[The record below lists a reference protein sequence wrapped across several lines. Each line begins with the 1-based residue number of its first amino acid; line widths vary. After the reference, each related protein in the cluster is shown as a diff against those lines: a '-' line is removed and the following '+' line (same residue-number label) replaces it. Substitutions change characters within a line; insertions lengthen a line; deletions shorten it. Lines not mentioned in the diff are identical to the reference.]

1 MANYDD
7 MGVEIKSAEYHRED
21 YSSMTI
27 QNPDNISK
35 EVAFKDYR
43 GTMFRMMHLVLPEL
57 GDDEL
62 NRALDYSIN
71 KRLYN
76 SQIGIIDS
84 YRGDTFNK
92 SMVMTEMVNYLVNRK
107 PILTS
112 FGCLF
117 TQHGECPNPMYYL
130 IQEFSDRRDAYKKE
144 MFKYEKGSELFNK
157 YNLFQLIAKVDV
169 NAVYGSSGSASAIFY
184 NIYVASSITRQ
195 GRNSISSSIM
205 LFEAFLANNIK
216 FGSLNE
222 VIMFIDIVCQEKS
235 IRQFDDSQIL
245 DNNVTVEEV
254 FNKLI
259 ITCGYNWI
267 PDMIDMDIIW
277 RIVNRLSQ
285 EDLNRIYYKNN
296 LYAFMDNEIP
306 TKMIIDILGTLETP
320 FFDPNKPPSSISDKL
335 GALTDVVLE
344 YVFYNHQIIDKI
356 ERIERLIR
364 EVVIVTDTDSCMINL
379 DPWYRF
385 IEEKTRDYNI
395 PIKNYE
401 VNGIDVM
408 NAELMNEDVETRET
422 DSFYDFYSDEVI
434 ERKRKINP
442 VMIIPEDGLRYSIIN
457 IIAFIISKG
466 LRKYFDTIAVLHN
479 TMNKEHDFSF
489 LIMKNEFLFKKILLT
504 IVKKHYA
511 TYVEVQEGKKIP
523 TGIDTSLDVKGMEIA
538 KSTIP
543 LSTKKALEKIL
554 YEDILNC
561 DSIDQLK
568 ILNDI
573 AVLEKKILD
582 AIKSGSLEYYKP
594 VKIKSI
600 DSYKEPMTQQAIK
613 ASIIYNG
620 IRKYTE
626 PEINLKAVQS
636 NVFVIKVNITKPIL
650 ENSSLRNDDPDRYR
664 DLMNIL
670 ETNNLGTFNENVSPN
685 KRIITSIAI
694 PDGIETP
701 KWLLEFIDYH
711 EVIIN
716 NIENFPLESVG
727 FTKLNTNTAYSGI
740 VNL

>member
-1 MANYDD
+1 MVNYDD
-7 MGVEIKSAEYHRED
+7 DGIEIKSAEYHKED
-21 YSSMTI
+21 YSSSII

-35 EVAFKDYR
+35 EIAFKDYR
-43 GTMFRMMHLVLPEL
+43 DTIFRMMHLVLPQL
-57 GDDEL
+57 GEGEL
-62 NRALDYSIN
+62 NRAIDYSIN
-71 KRLYN
+71 KRVYN
-76 SQIGIIDS
+76 DKIGIIDT
-84 YRGDTFNK
+84 YRGNTFDK
-92 SMVMTEMVNYLVNRK
+92 QMIMTEMVNYLVNRK

-117 TQHGECPNPMYYL
+117 TQHGECPNPMYLL
-130 IQEFSDRRDAYKKE
+130 IQEFSDRRDAYKKQ
-144 MFKYEKGSELFNK
+144 MFQYDKGTEKFNK
-157 YNLFQLIAKVDV
+157 YNLLQAIAKVDN
-169 NAVYGSSGSASAIFY
+169 NAIYGASGASSSIFY

-195 GRNSISSSIM
+195 GRNSISASIM
-205 LFEAFLANNIK
+205 IFESFLANNIK

-222 VIMFIDIVCQEKS
+222 VIMFIDNICQEKS
-235 IRQFDDSQIL
+235 SREFDDYQIL
-245 DNNVTVEEV
+245 DRNVTVEEV
-254 FNKLI
+254 FNRLI

-267 PDMIDMDIIW
+267 PDMVDMDIIW
-277 RIVNRLSQ
+277 KIINRLSQ
-285 EDLNRIYYKNN
+285 QNLNRIYYKNN
-296 LYAFMDNEIP
+296 LYAFMDNEVP
-306 TKMIIDILGTLETP
+306 TRMIIDILGSLESP

-335 GALTDVVLE
+335 GALTDLILE
-344 YVFYNHQIIDKI
+344 YVFYNYQIIDKI

-364 EVVIVTDTDSCMINL
+364 EVVVVTDTDSCMINL

-385 IEEKTRDYNI
+385 IEEKTRNYNI

-401 VNGIDVM
+401 INGIDIM
-408 NAELMNEDVETRET
+408 NTDFMNDNIETKET
-422 DSFYDFYSDEVI
+422 DSFYDFYNDEVI

-457 IIAFIISKG
+457 ILAYIISKG
-466 LRKYFDTIAVLHN
+466 LRKYFDSIAVLHN
-479 TMNKEHDFSF
+479 TMNKVHDFSF

-511 TYVEVQEGKKIP
+511 TYVEVQEGNKIP
-523 TGIDTSLDVKGMEIA
+523 KGIKTSLDVKGLEIA

-543 LSTKKALEKIL
+543 VSTKNALEKIL
-554 YEDILNC
+554 YEDILDC

-568 ILNDI
+568 ILNNI

-600 DSYKEPMTQQAIK
+600 DSYKDPMTQQSIK
-613 ASIIYNG
+613 ASVIYNG
-620 IRKYTE
+620 IRKYNE
-626 PEINLKAVQS
+626 PEINLNAVQS
-636 NVFVIKVNITKPIL
+636 NIYVIKVNINKPIL
-650 ENSSLRNDDPDRYR
+650 ENSNLRNDDPERYKS
-664 DLMNIL
+664 LMEIL
-670 ETNNLGTFNENVSPN
+670 EHNSLKTFNENISPN
-685 KRIITSIAI
+685 KRVISSIAI
-694 PDGIETP
+694 PDGINTP